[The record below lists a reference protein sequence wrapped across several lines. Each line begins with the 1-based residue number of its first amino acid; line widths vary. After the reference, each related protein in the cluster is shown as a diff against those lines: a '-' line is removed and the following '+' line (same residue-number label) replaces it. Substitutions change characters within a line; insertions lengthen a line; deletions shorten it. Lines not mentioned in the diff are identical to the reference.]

1 MSDGLKLRF
10 LSDCPHGPTG
20 AVAVMSAS
28 TARSL
33 ITRGIAC
40 LADAPVVKIVVDPR
54 TASLAIIAA
63 ALEAKAVVTLLPFM
77 YSEDEDLVLAAMG
90 AIAKLSD
97 DPLGLIATYRAA
109 CDAFPATAKVGK

>member
-1 MSDGLKLRF
+1 MTEGLKLRF
-10 LSDCPHGPTG
+10 LKDCPHGLTG
-20 AVAVMSAS
+20 AIATMSMS
-28 TARSL
+28 TARTL
-33 ITRGIAC
+33 IERGVAVD
-40 LADAPVVKIVVDPR
+40 ADVPVVKIVVDPR

-97 DPLGLIATYRAA
+97 DPLGLISTYRQA
-109 CDAFPATAKVGK
+109 CDAFPVTTKVE